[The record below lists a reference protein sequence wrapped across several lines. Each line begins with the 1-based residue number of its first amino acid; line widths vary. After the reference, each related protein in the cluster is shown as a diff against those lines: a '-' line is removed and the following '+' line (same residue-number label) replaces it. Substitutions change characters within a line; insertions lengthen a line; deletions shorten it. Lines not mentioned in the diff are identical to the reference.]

1 MCKIFR
7 YVIEFYNTYKDEE
20 TTEKGILAASDYD
33 EAVALLTSSEFGYG
47 KDLISI
53 KLLDL
58 YDTVVPDDDLAID
71 LKKE

>member
-7 YVIEFYNTYKDEE
+7 YIVEFYDTYKDEE
-20 TTEKGILAASDYD
+20 VTEKGLLAASNYN
-33 EAVALLTSSEFGYG
+33 EAIALLASSEFGYG
-47 KDLISI
+47 EDLTSV

-58 YDTVVPDDDLAID
+58 YDTIVSDSDLAID